1 MAFLYQFM
9 YGATES
15 LPAFDVEAN
24 GNGAPNTASACTCLV
39 SSLGVDV
46 DVTTGNGDV
55 MGMD

>member
-1 MAFLYQFM
+1 MAFLYHFM

-24 GNGAPNTASACTCLV
+24 GNGAPTTTATCMCLL
-39 SSLGVDV
+39 SSLRVDV
-46 DVTTGNGDV
+46 DATTGNGDV